1 VAWDPSNAQKE
12 AAAVLV
18 SNPNLKAFV
27 VGNDGLAGGVI
38 NAIKNAGKTGE
49 IAVIALDADVQGSQN
64 ILQGFQTAT
73 VIKSFNEE
81 MNNACVAVVY
91 SLNKMPIP
99 TEIFDE
105 VWDDQTA
112 SMPFKDV
119 KVEVVDKTNLEK
131 AIDIGSVTKEAMC
144 EGLPADIGP
153 PCS

>member
-1 VAWDPSNAQKE
+1 
-12 AAAVLV
+12 
-18 SNPNLKAFV
+18 
-27 VGNDGLAGGVI
+27 
-38 NAIKNAGKTGE
+38 
-49 IAVIALDADVQGSQN
+49 
-64 ILQGFQTAT
+64 
-73 VIKSFNEE
+73 